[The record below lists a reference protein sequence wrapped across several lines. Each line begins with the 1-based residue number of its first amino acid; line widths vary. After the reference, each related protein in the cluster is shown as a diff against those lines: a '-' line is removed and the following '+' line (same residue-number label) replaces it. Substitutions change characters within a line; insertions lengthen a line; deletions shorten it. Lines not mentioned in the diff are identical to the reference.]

1 MKILKNMM
9 MLTQDKSFL
18 LELDSD
24 KWFPEFSLD
33 IHSSEIAT
41 NDKPTLT
48 TWGLNLI
55 IYNIYI

>member
-1 MKILKNMM
+1 M

-24 KWFPEFSLD
+24 RWFPKFSLDIHSSEIAD

-48 TWGLNLI
+48 T
-55 IYNIYI
+55 